1 MLLRRVIEHVK
12 TQNWTAIAI
21 DFVIVVAGVFVGLQ
35 VQEWNAARGH
45 RAAEIGYLNSME
57 EDVVYSIGSLER
69 MIANME
75 SQQTSR
81 AALYEYSVDPGA
93 TLAPDVRD
101 RLVGDALFYLPQ
113 LDINQVTFEALKS
126 SGQLSAIGSPALV
139 SRLQSL
145 SSDVG
150 SALRFQADELQV
162 TYLFSDPILV
172 ANIDMRGVFSQQR
185 LGGQRPIPWLKDGP
199 RPAPT
204 PAAMKTIPFGNVVL
218 YRAFFT
224 EARMA
229 SVRKILDQHR
239 RIAELIDA
247 RQAALGIAHDLRGT

>member
-57 EDVVYSIGSLER
+57 EDVTYSIASLER

-75 SQQTSR
+75 SQQTAR
-81 AALYEYSVDPGA
+81 AALYEYSVDSGA

-126 SGQLSAIGSPALV
+126 SGQLSAIRSPALV

-172 ANIDMRGVFSQQR
+172 ANLDMAGVFRQQR
-185 LGGQRPIPWLKDGP
+185 LGGQRPIPWLKDDPG
-199 RPAPT
+199 PAPT
-204 PAAMKTIPFGNVVL
+204 PAVMKTLPFANAVL
-218 YRAFFT
+218 YRSFFT
-224 EARMA
+224 EGRMK
-229 SVRKILDQHR
+229 SVRQILEQHR
-239 RIAELIDA
+239 RIADLIDA
-247 RQAALGIAHDLRGT
+247 RQAALGLTHDLRGT